1 MAEGLQSARRV
12 VGERVRERREA
23 AGLTQAELAER
34 IYVSRQTVNNWET
47 GKTLVDV
54 QSLTLIAAELGTS
67 ASELLGER
75 GAEAVRAEV
84 ESRHEL
90 VVLLGRAALSYATF
104 FVATLVHGYVVLLAG
119 SIWDV
124 ATGVRLLTSFLRF
137 AACAWNCVCDAR
149 VTRFMRAHDL
159 ADATRLWAFLEGRDP
174 EDALPDDPLYR
185 TFLPMWRFWL
195 SLAAV
200 GLFLLALLPA
210 MLA

>member
-1 MAEGLQSARRV
+1 MAEELQSARKV
-12 VGERVRERREA
+12 VGERVHERREA
-23 AGLTQAELAER
+23 VGLTQAELAER
-34 IYVSRQTVNNWET
+34 VYVSRQTVNNWET

-54 QSLTLIAAELGTS
+54 QSLSLIAAELGTS
-67 ASELLGER
+67 VSELLGER
-75 GAEAVRAEV
+75 GVDAVRAEV

-90 VVLLGRAALSYATF
+90 VVLLGRAVLSYVVF
-104 FVATLVHGYVVLLAG
+104 FVATLVDAYVTLLASG
-119 SIWDV
+119 GD
-124 ATGVRLLTSFLRF
+124 ATGVRLLTNFLRL
-137 AACAWNCVCDAR
+137 AACVWNCVCDAR

-210 MLA
+210 WLA

>member
-1 MAEGLQSARRV
+1 MAEELQSARQV
-12 VGERVRERREA
+12 VGERVRERRAA
-23 AGLTQAELAER
+23 AGLTQAELASR
-34 IYVSRQTVNNWET
+34 VYVSRQTVNNWET
-47 GKTLVDV
+47 GKTLIDV
-54 QSLTLIAAELGTS
+54 QSLALVAGELGTS
-67 ASELLGER
+67 VSELLGER
-75 GAEAVRAEV
+75 GADAVRAEV

-90 VVLLGRAALSYATF
+90 VVLLGRAVLSYVVF
-104 FVATLVHGYVVLLAG
+104 FVATLVDGYVVLFAS
-119 SIWDV
+119 SIWDD
-124 ATGVRLLTSFLRF
+124 ASAVRLLTNSLRF
-137 AACAWNCVCDAR
+137 AACVWNCVCDVR